1 MAHSV
6 SKRGKSPA
14 AKRMK
19 RSPLLFGLTEPEL
32 ESRLA
37 TIRKWVA
44 KPIRASLLD
53 PETQVFQDPHPALV
67 ENSSVFIGNKYH
79 AADVEYLANNGVTAV
94 LNCASGGISRLP
106 VDELTERGIEYRFTN
121 VRQDDINYPIL
132 HSPTDGV
139 CSRHLEVAKELYAE
153 TINQGGKVLFF
164 CVAGQ
169 NRSATLA
176 LAVLMLYGHSMDEL
190 LVSCSKQRP
199 FVLENKGFQRQLV
212 ELEKLL
218 TTTKMIDGVYTHGTV
233 LPRSKTPR
241 TRQEE
246 EREKQLVEIEL
257 LIPGLCTMD
266 VKIPVECTIATV
278 KQCLVDHANRHLLR
292 GEGKTVAKSWV
303 VLAGFGHDT
312 MYDFPLETDA
322 IEPKV
327 QLQRLKGM
335 FGLEIVHLSADANS
349 SPNNDETTSTPP
361 KKTPQKGVRWT
372 ARCRFAL
379 VILSVYSDKE
389 KKYQEPWT
397 FEHTE
402 RPGAQ
407 ATLLE
412 NNLISTYLRAW
423 DFVTGQAFASKQPV
437 VFSFAEDPRD
447 RRQFM
452 KISTS
457 ANEAQQ
463 FEFPGEGGILG
474 MGANAIVHHVE
485 LEPTS
490 PLAFSSKSQRDD
502 DDDDDDEDDDT
513 LAVSE
518 ALHPQSWDAAVK
530 RPFGLSKMLASLE
543 SSSEAGL
550 AKRVRFANSLNSDGR
565 VIFFYGLGVALSAN
579 ADRPTQ
585 YKFEATLLA
594 RYEPEFSTYTM
605 RKFME
610 EYTSPKSTDAVTSWR
625 NEFSLISVKVLLVS
639 LLNAFRDLTLMGVQA
654 FDFNHL
660 NNVLVS
666 RDHKTVKLLDID
678 GNSKGSIQF
687 PSEYIQGRDCAI
699 HKPALDVDLNTI
711 LPTVVYQLLLG
722 KGRGTGFVVDKKSEI
737 WKADK
742 ETAKE
747 LFKEVIREN
756 FDMMEATA
764 DDDEY
769 KTEKHLSKLA
779 EWFYAMLKKQEPWG
793 NWSKDIY
800 DAMRCIDHLPIG

>member
-1 MAHSV
+1 M
-6 SKRGKSPA
+6 
-14 AKRMK
+14 
-19 RSPLLFGLTEPEL
+19 
-32 ESRLA
+32 
-37 TIRKWVA
+37 IRKWVA
-44 KPIRASLLD
+44 KPISSLLE
-53 PETQVFQDPHPALV
+53 PETKIFHDPHPATLCQ
-67 ENSSVFIGNKYH
+67 SILIGNKYH
-79 AADVEYLANNGVTAV
+79 AANVDYLKKEGVTAV
-94 LNCASGGISRLP
+94 LNCASGGISSLP
-106 VDELTERGIEYRFTN
+106 MDELTEKGIEYRFTN
-121 VRQDDINYPIL
+121 VRQDDIKYPIL
-132 HSPTDGV
+132 HSLSDGV
-139 CSRHLEVAKELYAE
+139 CSKHLEVAKEIYKD
-153 TINQGGKVLFF
+153 TVDIGGKVLFF

-176 LAVLMLYGHSMDEL
+176 FAVLMLHGKSLEDL
-190 LVSCSKQRP
+190 LRSCSEQRP
-199 FVLENKGFQRQLV
+199 FVLENEGFQKQLV

-218 TTTKMIDGVYTHGTV
+218 TTTKVINGIYTHGEA
-233 LPRSKTPR
+233 LYKSKAAPR
-241 TRQEE
+241 TRQEL

-266 VKIPVECTIATV
+266 VKIPAECTIATV
-278 KQCLVDHANRHLLR
+278 KQSLVNHANQYLLSD
-292 GEGKTVAKSWV
+292 EGKSVAKSWV

-322 IEPKV
+322 IDLQV
-327 QLQRLKGM
+327 QLQRLEEM
-335 FGLEIVHLSADANS
+335 FGLEIIPIS
-349 SPNNDETTSTPP
+349 ET
-361 KKTPQKGVRWT
+361 KERGVRWN
-372 ARCRFAL
+372 AKCRFAL
-379 VILSVYSDKE
+379 VIFSVYFQRSKE
-389 KKYQEPWT
+389 DEEMYQEPWT

-402 RPGAQ
+402 RPGVE

-437 VFSFAEDPRD
+437 VFSFAEDDYD
-447 RRQFM
+447 RRSFM

-463 FEFPGEGGILG
+463 FQFPGEGGILG
-474 MGANAIVHHVE
+474 MGANAIVHHVQ

-490 PLAFSSKSQRDD
+490 PALIDNN
-502 DDDDDDEDDDT
+502 EN
-513 LAVSE
+513 AV
-518 ALHPQSWDAAVK
+518 LHKQEQEWDAAVK
-530 RPFGLSKMLASLE
+530 RPFGLSKMLATLE

-565 VIFFYGLGVALSAN
+565 VVYFYGLGVALSAN

-585 YKFEATLLA
+585 YKFEATLLG
-594 RYEPEFSTYTM
+594 RYEEEFSTYTM

-610 EYTSPKSTDAVTSWR
+610 EYTSNNKTISEEQNKWR
-625 NEFSLISVKVLLVS
+625 RDFSLISVKVLLVS

-666 RDHKTVKLLDID
+666 RDHQMVKLLDID

-687 PSEYIQGRDCAI
+687 PSEYIEGRKKTEETSSGMGSPRPRAI
-699 HKPALDVDLNTI
+699 HKPALDVDLNTV

-737 WKADK
+737 WKQADK
-742 ETAKE
+742 EKAKE
-747 LFKEVIREN
+747 LFKDVIREN
-756 FDMMEATA
+756 FSMMEQ
-764 DDDEY
+764 DDSC

-800 DAMRCIDHLPIG
+800 DAMRCIDHLPIA